1 MTEKNSEDKINLTE
15 SLKELSVI
23 VSWFDEQEDVDVEAG
38 LEKVRE
44 AARLIRRSRSRLSEI
59 ENEFKEIEKEIE
71 EDVVESEVT
80 IEDGGEE
87 FEGRKDEDDIN
98 IKDIPF

>member
-1 MTEKNSEDKINLTE
+1 MIEKNNEDKINLTE
-15 SLKELSVI
+15 SLKELSAI

-38 LEKVRE
+38 LKKVRE
-44 AARLIRRSRSRLSEI
+44 AARLIKRSKSRLSEI

-71 EDVVESEVT
+71 EDIVESGVD
-80 IEDGGEE
+80 IEEGE
-87 FEGRKDEDDIN
+87 FESQKDEDDID